1 MFTFSS
7 MLSYLLVL
15 RRLLCGPFA
24 NPMMVQLLG
33 GHSLPRSVT
42 VGGERVALSFLSFYG
57 CQGPFMRV
65 DPMILCR
72 IVLIAH
78 SCPTAAALD
87 SICCAAQLPK
97 HQQRPLHSLFMFWRS
112 YTFVSSGIVLG
123 SPRMF
128 HVERLPVFA
137 VFSKR

>member
-7 MLSYLLVL
+7 MLSYLVVL

-42 VGGERVALSFLSFYG
+42 VDGERVALSFLSFYG

-65 DPMILCR
+65 DPMIVCR

-78 SCPTAAALD
+78 SCPTAEALD

-97 HQQRPLHSLFMFWRS
+97 HQQRPLHALFI
-112 YTFVSSGIVLG
+112 FVALVHI
-123 SPRMF
+123 RF
-128 HVERLPVFA
+128 IRNCA
-137 VFSKR
+137 WKSKGVSR